1 MSTNDSTTETTTQST
16 KGISYEDTY
25 DDISAVMRN
34 PWDPFHCADW
44 DIQQPS
50 ATCLARIKR

>member
-1 MSTNDSTTETTTQST
+1 MSNSDSTTTQST
-16 KGISYEDTY
+16 KGIESEDTY
-25 DDISAVMRN
+25 DDISTVMRN
-34 PWDPFHCADW
+34 PWDPLHCGDW

>member
-1 MSTNDSTTETTTQST
+1 MSENGSTEETATQSA
-16 KGISYEDTY
+16 KGATYEDSY
-25 DDISAVMRN
+25 DDVSTIMRN
-34 PWDPFHCADW
+34 PWDPLHCADW